1 MSVSRSTGPKTPE
14 GKARSSHNAVAP
26 DPGNPERREG
36 VRSSFGPKTDAG
48 KARSSR
54 NAVTHGLRATKL
66 ENAVS
71 PTLRAEYEK
80 LRQQYLD
87 EYKPTG
93 AIESTLLDMV
103 IFAAWQLYK
112 IREMELFTD
121 IDLGAPGSFGRS
133 EKLARYRGS
142 HERLLF
148 RSLNQ
153 LKQIQQERA
162 LLATDKS
169 AALPAHIPPAVR
181 LKPLFSHLKSL
192 SKHPKTQN
200 AAASPIA
207 RANQLRKHS
216 SGSSFGLPGQ
226 NRS

>member
-1 MSVSRSTGPKTPE
+1 MLINNVHSGTESPETMPATGPAAGE
-14 GKARSSHNAVAP
+14 GARPTGAVATES
-26 DPGNPERREG
+26 GNPECREG

-54 NAVTHGLRATKL
+54 NAVTHGLRA
-66 ENAVS
+66 
-71 PTLRAEYEK
+71 EYEK

-87 EYKPTG
+87 EYKPNG
-93 AIESTLLDMV
+93 AIESTLVDMI

-153 LKQIQQERA
+153 LKQIQQERV
-162 LLATDKS
+162 LLTADKS

-181 LKPLFSHLKSL
+181 LTPLFSHLKSL
-192 SKHPKTQN
+192 SKHPKTLS
-200 AAASPIA
+200 ASTHLLASVPKPSSSTQA
-207 RANQLRKHS
+207 RPRLVAKSTR
-216 SGSSFGLPGQ
+216 
-226 NRS
+226 RRE

>member
-1 MSVSRSTGPKTPE
+1 MQGRGLETGAAKPPLQPPDATATSANRERRERVRSSTGPKTPAD
-14 GKARSSHNAVAP
+14 KARSSA
-26 DPGNPERREG
+26 
-36 VRSSFGPKTDAG
+36 
-48 KARSSR
+48 
-54 NAVTHGLRATKL
+54 NAVTHGLRAKKID
-66 ENAVS
+66 NAVS
-71 PTLRAEYEK
+71 PTLRAEYEA

-103 IFAAWQLYK
+103 VFAAWQLYK

-153 LKQIQQERA
+153 LRQIQQERA

-181 LKPLFSHLKSL
+181 LKPLFTHLKSL
-192 SKHPKTQN
+192 SLETPKN
-200 AAASPIA
+200 P
-207 RANQLRKHS
+207 LRLRRPQVRRPRPERPS
-216 SGSSFGLPGQ
+216 LIDPNPSRNPGLLTG
-226 NRS
+226 